1 MSEKDLLQAAYRY
14 ALSLAHHGADAEDLV
29 QDAWLRLHQKHRRVT
44 RSLLFTTVRNLYIDQ
59 YRRNKLIIFEPFD
72 EETTVTDADII
83 PDHTTMQDLE
93 PALAQLRPEEREAIF
108 LNSVEGYTIQEI
120 ADFTARPRGTVL
132 SLVHRG
138 RLSSSDQT
146 HSGVYIRLWQEDE
159 RFFALASTE

>member
-1 MSEKDLLQAAYRY
+1 MSDKDLLQAAYRY
-14 ALSLAHHGADAEDLV
+14 AFSLAHHGADAEDLV

-59 YRRNKLIIFEPFD
+59 YRRNKLIVFENFD
-72 EETTVTDADII
+72 EETTITDAAII

-138 RLSSSDQT
+138 KQKLAHLLKD
-146 HSGVYIRLWQEDE
+146 LWDDNRQQGTS
-159 RFFALASTE
+159 A